1 MRGLG
6 FTLTVVGVIALIAAL
21 MMDTTVVVAG
31 GARVN
36 DVALMADRQL
46 YMLLAGLVLVAGVL
60 IALFT
65 GKSLRGN
72 GGDNDLK

>member
-6 FTLTVVGVIALIAAL
+6 FTLTVAGVIALIAAL
-21 MMDTTVVVAG
+21 MMDTTVAAAG
-31 GARVN
+31 GARVS
-36 DVALMADRQL
+36 DVARMADRQL

-65 GKSLRGN
+65 GKSLRG
-72 GGDNDLK
+72 GDDQK